1 MLKDSEA
8 REKRDFCPT
17 VILTLSLGKNK
28 AGQSRQLPIMDFIH
42 IDSSGT
48 ISQAVG
54 AAGESCCCYQQYE
67 NRFWVSSH
75 TSETRACPG
84 AAESI

>member
-1 MLKDSEA
+1 MLKVSEA

-17 VILTLSLGKNK
+17 ATLTLLLGKNK
-28 AGQSRQLPIMDFIH
+28 AGQSRQLHGMDFIQVN
-42 IDSSGT
+42 SFGA

-67 NRFWVSSH
+67 DRLWVSSH
-75 TSETRACPG
+75 TSETRGCSG